1 MSLCDSY
8 ATFGAWPVLLRRR
21 MPRHPPRAFLRSIPI
36 SNDSALVLP
45 HEQLES
51 TCFLGASS
59 HSCMLDCFSFVA
71 VISICRKPPW
81 TCLRPGAPT
90 GAKETRT
97 PNIQLAKLA
106 LYQLSYN
113 PSAMGLNGLE
123 PLTPALSERCSNQLS
138 YRPGL
143 VKESEILKG
152 GNPAAP
158 SGTATLLR
166 LSPSQRSCFRRQR
179 RLRALPSPMA

>member
-1 MSLCDSY
+1 
-8 ATFGAWPVLLRRR
+8 
-21 MPRHPPRAFLRSIPI
+21 MPRHPPRAFLRSIPN
-36 SNDSALVLP
+36 SNDSALFCRMSSSNP
-45 HEQLES
+45 P
-51 TCFLGASS
+51 CGASS
-59 HSCMLDCFSFVA
+59 HSMLDCFLSRFFA
-71 VISICRKPPW
+71 VISICRNR
-81 TCLRPGAPT
+81 LAVAMRPGAPT

-143 VKESEILKG
+143 VKESEMYLRDGLGKQVLERMFQIYSLKEVIQ
-152 GNPAAP
+152 PHLPVRLPCYDLAP
-158 SGTATLLR
+158 VKGL
-166 LSPSQRSCFRRQR
+166 
-179 RLRALPSPMA
+179 ALGACTT

>member
-1 MSLCDSY
+1 
-8 ATFGAWPVLLRRR
+8 
-21 MPRHPPRAFLRSIPI
+21 MPRHPPRAFLRII
-36 SNDSALVLP
+36 SNSSDSALVLP

-51 TCFLGASS
+51 TFSSVASS
-59 HSCMLDCFSFVA
+59 HSRLIAFFGSSTA
-71 VISICRKPPW
+71 VISICIMPLGHESCARGR
-81 TCLRPGAPT
+81 LT

-113 PSAMGLNGLE
+113 PLAMGLNGLE

-143 VKESEILKG
+143 SKESEICLNDG
-152 GNPAAP
+152 
-158 SGTATLLR
+158 SSRTF
-166 LSPSQRSCFRRQR
+166 SCNRWRT
-179 RLRALPSPMA
+179 